1 METNVSGTSSFVHYY
16 VLLSDV
22 WASQCTAC
30 WQVIAFSQDC
40 KELLAKELLA
50 AETEHAC
57 MGKKP
62 TVTISESAETEGT
75 AAR

>member
-40 KELLAKELLA
+40 KELLA